1 MIKHPSVLDDTP
13 DDRLVTVD
21 SMYLHLMN
29 ARVQDIYN
37 DTEHLATALDAI
49 KTKDDVSH
57 GVLVAVK
64 AALYANS
71 ELAGIV
77 SDMFC
82 DHTLPPQLPPQLL
95 QQTEGV
101 SDDT

>member
-1 MIKHPSVLDDTP
+1 MNNHPSISSDTP
-13 DDRLVTVD
+13 AERLMTVD
-21 SMYLHLMN
+21 SLYLRLMYD
-29 ARVQDIYN
+29 RIQDIYN
-37 DTEHLATALDAI
+37 DTDHLATALDAI
-49 KTKDDVSH
+49 NTKDDVSQ

-82 DHTLPPQLPPQLL
+82 EHALPYHAEVTDH
-95 QQTEGV
+95 
-101 SDDT
+101 DA

>member
-1 MIKHPSVLDDTP
+1 MSNHPSISSDTP
-13 DDRLVTVD
+13 AERLMTVD
-21 SMYLHLMN
+21 SLYLRLMYD
-29 ARVQDIYN
+29 RIQDIYN

-49 KTKDDVSH
+49 KTKDDVSQ

-64 AALYANS
+64 AALYASS

-82 DHTLPPQLPPQLL
+82 EHALPY
-95 QQTEGV
+95 QTEV
-101 SDDT
+101 TDHDA

>member
-1 MIKHPSVLDDTP
+1 MSNHPSISSDTP
-13 DDRLVTVD
+13 ASRLVTVD
-21 SMYLHLMN
+21 SIYLRLMYD
-29 ARVQDIYN
+29 RIQDIYR
-37 DTEHLATALDAI
+37 DTDHLATALDAI
-49 KTKDDVSH
+49 NTKDDVSQ

-82 DHTLPPQLPPQLL
+82 EHALPY
-95 QQTEGV
+95 QTEAI
-101 SDDT
+101 DHE

>member
-1 MIKHPSVLDDTP
+1 MNNHPSVSSDTP
-13 DDRLVTVD
+13 ASRLVTVD
-21 SMYLHLMN
+21 SIYLRLMYD
-29 ARVQDIYN
+29 RIQDIYN
-37 DTEHLATALDAI
+37 DTDHLATALDAI
-49 KTKDDVSH
+49 NTKDDVSQ

-82 DHTLPPQLPPQLL
+82 EHALPY
-95 QQTEGV
+95 QTEAI
-101 SDDT
+101 DHE

>member
-1 MIKHPSVLDDTP
+1 MNNHPSISIDTP
-13 DDRLVTVD
+13 ASRLVTVD
-21 SMYLHLMN
+21 SLYLRLMN
-29 ARVQDIYN
+29 DRVQDIYIN
-37 DTEHLATALDAI
+37 TDHLATALDAI
-49 KTKDDVSH
+49 NTKDDVSQ

-82 DHTLPPQLPPQLL
+82 DHALPYQA
-95 QQTEGV
+95 EAK
-101 SDDT
+101 DHE

>member
-1 MIKHPSVLDDTP
+1 MSNHPSISIDTP
-13 DDRLVTVD
+13 ASRLVTVD
-21 SMYLHLMN
+21 SLYLRLMN
-29 ARVQDIYN
+29 DRVQDIYIN
-37 DTEHLATALDAI
+37 TDHLATALDAI
-49 KTKDDVSH
+49 NTKDDVSQ

-82 DHTLPPQLPPQLL
+82 EHALPY
-95 QQTEGV
+95 QTEV
-101 SDDT
+101 TSHE

>member
-1 MIKHPSVLDDTP
+1 MNNHPSVTNDTP
-13 DDRLVTVD
+13 ASRLVTVD
-21 SMYLHLMN
+21 SIYLRLIN
-29 ARVQDIYN
+29 ARVEDIHA

-49 KTKDDVSH
+49 KTKDDVSQ

-77 SDMFC
+77 SEMLHDYA
-82 DHTLPPQLPPQLL
+82 LPYQAEV
-95 QQTEGV
+95 TSHE
-101 SDDT
+101 

>member
-1 MIKHPSVLDDTP
+1 MPQSNDVLEP
-13 DDRLVTVD
+13 RLVTVD
-21 SMYLHLMN
+21 SLYLRIMN
-29 ARVQDIYN
+29 DRIQDIYR
-37 DTEHLATALDAI
+37 DTDHLATALDAI
-49 KTKDDVSH
+49 NTKDDVSQ

-82 DHTLPPQLPPQLL
+82 EHALPY
-95 QQTEGV
+95 QTEAI
-101 SDDT
+101 DHE

>member
-1 MIKHPSVLDDTP
+1 MNNHPSVSIDTP
-13 DDRLVTVD
+13 ASRLVTVD
-21 SMYLHLMN
+21 SLYLRLMN
-29 ARVQDIYN
+29 DRIQDIYN

-49 KTKDDVSH
+49 KTKDDVSQ

-77 SDMFC
+77 SEMFC
-82 DHTLPPQLPPQLL
+82 EHALPYQAEATDH
-95 QQTEGV
+95 E
-101 SDDT
+101 

>member
-1 MIKHPSVLDDTP
+1 MNNHPSISIDTP
-13 DDRLVTVD
+13 ASRLVTVD
-21 SMYLHLMN
+21 SLYLRLMN
-29 ARVQDIYN
+29 DRVQDIYIN
-37 DTEHLATALDAI
+37 TDHLATALDAI
-49 KTKDDVSH
+49 NTKDDVSQ

-82 DHTLPPQLPPQLL
+82 EHALPYQAEAKDH
-95 QQTEGV
+95 E
-101 SDDT
+101 